1 MMANNPI
8 KPSVGDLSPEDIAY
22 AGAFLA
28 KFFERDPSMI
38 TAWWLTPN
46 PMFGLISPAN
56 LVAIGRGHK
65 VIEFIKAAERGDAP

>member
-1 MMANNPI
+1 MMADNPP
-8 KPSVGDLSPEDIAY
+8 KPLVSELSDEDIAY
-22 AGAFLA
+22 AGQRLA
-28 KFFERDPSMI
+28 EFFKDDPAKI

-65 VIEFIKAAERGDAP
+65 VIEFIEAAERGDLP